1 MRRTKGDHF
10 DDVNGNNDRKDEE
23 EDVEKKIEREG
34 NTISQK
40 VVEEEKKETD
50 DSAGDIDIE
59 LGTNINRRGISS
71 YESEA
76 CKEKIYV
83 ICFEQFDIGDKL
95 VVTTSSMCKHLFH

>member
-1 MRRTKGDHF
+1 MYNTIFDSNDHKVRRTKGDHF
-10 DDVNGNNDRKDEE
+10 DDGNSNNNRKDEVVEVE
-23 EDVEKKIEREG
+23 EEIEREV

-40 VVEEEKKETD
+40 AVKEEKEETD

-59 LGTNINRRGISS
+59 LGTNINRRGSSS

-83 ICFEQFDIGDKL
+83 ICFEQFDI
-95 VVTTSSMCKHLFH
+95 